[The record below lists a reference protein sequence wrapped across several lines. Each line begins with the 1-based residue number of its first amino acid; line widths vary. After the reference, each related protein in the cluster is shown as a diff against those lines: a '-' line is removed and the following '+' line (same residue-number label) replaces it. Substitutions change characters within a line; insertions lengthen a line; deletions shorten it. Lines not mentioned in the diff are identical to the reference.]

1 MTAQGLGNLIKHL
14 LTYELLHRLF
24 VKVKKYQ
31 LLTELWEPLKEKY
44 LAEIQPTEE
53 ERVIVID
60 FLGCTKKGPVSKL
73 KLKTFHDLVKN
84 LGSTFRSFSATC
96 TRNGIVF
103 DLYKEKKH

>member
-1 MTAQGLGNLIKHL
+1 M
-14 LTYELLHRLF
+14 
-24 VKVKKYQ
+24 
-31 LLTELWEPLKEKY
+31 
-44 LAEIQPTEE
+44 QPTEE
-53 ERVIVID
+53 ERLIAID
-60 FLGCTKKGPVSKL
+60 FLGYTKKRPVSKL